1 MEHEFSCNS
10 HLGGFCERL
19 TSCYKCGTRVRRN
32 LGVLRGGF
40 DLFCGPCCERV
51 FGFTSHSWYSSEIGF
66 VQRNIQR
73 AGDEWLANNARV
85 EALSGVLPR
94 PALEIV
100 ARELGVKYW
109 ELNN

>member
-1 MEHEFSCNS
+1 MPGAPVYTDQMEKFEVQW
-10 HLGGFCERL
+10 LKERL
-19 TSCYKCGTRVRRN
+19 Q
-32 LGVLRGGF
+32 
-40 DLFCGPCCERV
+40 E
-51 FGFTSHSWYSSEIGF
+51 
-66 VQRNIQR
+66 

-85 EALSGVLPR
+85 EVLSKVLPR